1 MNGESI
7 KPENANPEDI
17 NSPWQQLEQN
27 PHESKPAEEAEQSDN
42 TTSPDSLDNI
52 GSDRSALLAYLEN
65 GTPHNLSED
74 RLEELMLEIIR
85 DAKVKHSY
93 EEALSPFYA
102 SEDGQAMM
110 NDYYLS
116 ILHEDLDHISPREDI
131 LGYIGRRE
139 RCPVDLLK
147 QERPDIYSVSD
158 QEVRDRMRPIAVE
171 FITNHFND
179 ICKFCDENPIDYENY
194 DQEKVMQFLSE
205 VYDRIA
211 EGLKIESKPR
221 LQICF
226 KDGTKRGEA
235 AGCCLDSGDAV
246 QIIASPYKSTGC
258 IVANLCHELW
268 HKRQHELEDY
278 DDTSG
283 IGSKYAINNAL
294 YVKNTVDA
302 AAYRGQLVEK
312 EAYYLGNNCHQ
323 WFVLEYLERNPD
335 KIDELAAKHSRAVNG
350 ELDPDSTADGFDMV
364 YYEEA
369 AKIKAEQ

>member
-1 MNGESI
+1 MNGEFI

-27 PHESKPAEEAEQSDN
+27 LHESKPAEETEQSDI

-52 GSDRSALLAYLEN
+52 ESDRSALLAFLEN

-74 RLEELMLEIIR
+74 RLEELMLEIIH
-85 DAKVKHSY
+85 DPKVKHSY

-158 QEVRDRMRPIAVE
+158 QEVRDRMKPIVVE
-171 FITNHFND
+171 FITGHFND

-194 DQEKVMQFLSE
+194 DHEKVIQFLSE

-211 EGLKIESKPR
+211 EGLKIESKPQ

-226 KDGTKRGEA
+226 KDEIKRGKL
-235 AGCCLDSGDAV
+235 AGCALDSGDAV
-246 QIIASPYKSTGC
+246 QVVASPYKSTGD
-258 IVANLCHELW
+258 IVASLCHELW
-268 HKRQHELEDY
+268 HERQHELGDF

-294 YVKNTVDA
+294 YVRSTVDS
-302 AAYRGQLVEK
+302 AAYREQLVEK
-312 EAYYLGNNCHQ
+312 EAYYLGNNCYR
-323 WFVLEYLERNPD
+323 WFVLKYLERNPD
-335 KIDELAAKHSRAVNG
+335 KIDELAAKRSRAANG
-350 ELDPDSTADGFDMV
+350 ELDPYSTADGFAIVHD
-364 YYEEA
+364 
-369 AKIKAEQ
+369 KGKLLCRR